1 MGKSGKPLHYKGSFF
16 HRIIP
21 DFMLQGGEFT
31 TGDGRGGESIYG
43 AKFADENFVR
53 KHTKVNQYST
63 SFYPLP
69 LPPPSPY
76 YVLIV
81 YTNIRLVCCPW
92 PMLVLIP
99 TDLNSS
105 SPP

>member
-21 DFMLQGGEFT
+21 DFMLQGGDFT

-43 AKFADENFVR
+43 AKFADENFTR
-53 KHTKVNQYST
+53 KHTKVNQYS
-63 SFYPLP
+63 SFYSLP
-69 LPPPSPY
+69 IPPPSPSH
-76 YVLIV
+76 VLIV
-81 YTNIRLVCCPW
+81 YIYVRLVCCPW
-92 PMLVLIP
+92 PMLVLTP